1 MDLSTLFLLLI
12 GAIVAGFVQ
21 GLSGFAFSMVAMSFW
36 AWALDPKLAAVL
48 AVFGALT
55 GQVLAFFSVQR
66 PFSLVVLW
74 PFLVGGLVGIPMGVL
89 ILPHLDAHWFKA
101 IIGTL
106 LVLWCPVMLFSTQQP
121 QGKVHTPIANGLVGA
136 LGGMM
141 SGLGGFAGAL
151 PSLWCAAR
159 GYERH
164 TQRAIIQNFNLAM
177 LSVTMVT
184 YIATGLVTTAVLPY
198 FALILPAMLV
208 PTLLGTRIYKHISD
222 SMFRT
227 LVLSLLT
234 CSGLALLSSALPQL
248 LA

>member
-1 MDLSTLFLLLI
+1 MDLSTLFLLLT

-21 GLSGFAFSMVAMSFW
+21 GLSGFAFS
-36 AWALDPKLAAVL
+36 
-48 AVFGALT
+48 
-55 GQVLAFFSVQR
+55 
-66 PFSLVVLW
+66 
-74 PFLVGGLVGIPMGVL
+74 
-89 ILPHLDAHWFKA
+89 
-101 IIGTL
+101 
-106 LVLWCPVMLFSTQQP
+106 
-121 QGKVHTPIANGLVGA
+121 
-136 LGGMM
+136 
-141 SGLGGFAGAL
+141 
-151 PSLWCAAR
+151 
-159 GYERH
+159 
-164 TQRAIIQNFNLAM
+164 
-177 LSVTMVT
+177 MVT